1 MSSGVRVSD
10 AVKLLFEEMKVM
22 KKDADECQRLRFAMF
37 TIADGAIIVDKVVR
51 EQDLEGVENH
61 FQYFRD
67 LLSDKKCC
75 YALYDCHYENEESS
89 KKEDLIFFM
98 WAPDNA
104 DVKDKMAY
112 ASSKDPL
119 SKAFCGVKFVKQIND
134 PGEYHLD
141 YFADFLGKNTVTI
154 EGCSVKC
161 SHKKGH

>member
-1 MSSGVRVSD
+1 MSSGVQVSD

-37 TIADGAIIVDKVVR
+37 LIADGAIIVDKVVR
-51 EQDLEGVENH
+51 EKDLEGVENR
-61 FQYFRD
+61 FQYFRGMLD
-67 LLSDKKCC
+67 DKTCR
-75 YALYDCHYENEESS
+75 YVLYDCHYENDECS
-89 KKEDLIFFM
+89 KKEDLVFFM

-104 DVKDKMAY
+104 DIKEKMAY
-112 ASSKDPL
+112 ASSKGPL
-119 SKAFCGVKFVKQIND
+119 GKVFSGVKFVKQIND

-141 YFADFLGKNTVTI
+141 YFADLLGKNTVTI